1 MAHMKLPSKL
11 SSGAHIPFSEPQGEL
26 LCEALGAGGVGSA
39 LLACLLFCSSVAA
52 LSATN
57 CRWNHSRQ
65 SHLLRGWLGST
76 AKHLTV
82 LNTQFCIAVFLHWYV
97 FLYVRDKE
105 LCNQLQYFAGVAD
118 LSKTKAPY
126 ISFSFELSL
135 TSFSMIV
142 VNHFI
147 ILPRGLRPC
156 SLYLSLQSTS
166 LLWMWICGGM
176 CGGNSL
182 ISPSPLSPYL

>member
-1 MAHMKLPSKL
+1 MAGLYSK
-11 SSGAHIPFSEPQGEL
+11 AP
-26 LCEALGAGGVGSA
+26 
-39 LLACLLFCSSVAA
+39 
-52 LSATN
+52 N
-57 CRWNHSRQ
+57 C
-65 SHLLRGWLGST
+65 
-76 AKHLTV
+76 AKHPV
-82 LNTQFCIAVFLHWYV
+82 LYCRVFHWYV

-105 LCNQLQYFAGVAD
+105 LCKQLQYLAGVAD

-135 TSFSMIV
+135 TSFSMVV

-166 LLWMWICGGM
+166 LLWMWICAGM

-182 ISPSPLSPYL
+182 ISPSPLSPYLTYSGTKSHNLSYVQKFTFVGNNIL